1 MSASKKARM
10 PPPGDKE
17 VMALHDKYGR
27 DMCDG
32 LADSLKK
39 DSNKTG
45 YKHVYAQSGGT
56 YSFYAKVHDIKAGKE
71 VCLGSFYTAYAAAVT
86 AALCTTKG
94 KQDERDA
101 NLLCGCLTSRRSRS
115 FCTRSMSEKH
125 TLNE

>member
-1 MSASKKARM
+1 MYDIQAGKKVHL
-10 PPPGDKE
+10 G
-17 VMALHDKYGR
+17 
-27 DMCDG
+27 
-32 LADSLKK
+32 
-39 DSNKTG
+39 
-45 YKHVYAQSGGT
+45 
-56 YSFYAKVHDIKAGKE
+56 SFYTAYAAAVTAALSTTKGFQDQRDATRIS
-71 VCLGSFYTAYAAAVT
+71 GSLTNKQVIQGYFYTAYAAAVT